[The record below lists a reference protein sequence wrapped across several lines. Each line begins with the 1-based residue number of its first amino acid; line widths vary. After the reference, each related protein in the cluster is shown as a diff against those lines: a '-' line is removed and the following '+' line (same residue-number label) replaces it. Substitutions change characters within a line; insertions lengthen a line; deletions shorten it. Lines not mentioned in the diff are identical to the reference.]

1 MADPDAFFVP
11 PDEPVG
17 YGPPAP
23 AQRSRVGLTVCQA
36 DGAKARADGAKARA
50 DGAKARADGAKARAD
65 GAKARANGAKGSS
78 ARGLI
83 FPAAAQ
89 GSGAA

>member
-50 DGAKARADGAKARAD
+50 DGAKARA
-65 GAKARANGAKGSS
+65 NGAKGSS